1 MFLEI
6 MFPLV
11 QYVERDRP
19 IILGLDGEEISM
31 HISPA
36 LKSVCSCTHC
46 SLESPYHPRL
56 HLNAYR
62 SQWCIGLMRNLLE
75 TEFGLKAHSAESNS
89 KIVYFS
95 ASVYDTSV
103 DGDVLHLLLRT
114 TIGAAMTM
122 GVGGITQLEC
132 YVRTI
137 AHAVEP
143 PKKKRTKQ
151 EGPKMDFFQSGLKKM
166 AERCVADLHTQPD
179 LPGAPTVRDAV
190 RVLGEAS
197 NILAGLVAR
206 DAPCDPPAS

>member
-1 MFLEI
+1 MTAMPNELIAAATASAFTAEQLLRTPIEHVLNLL
-6 MFPLV
+6 PGAADEPARLV
-11 QYVERDRP
+11 QAHVRIRVSLWWSEHQPKKERD
-19 IILGLDGEEISM
+19 D
-31 HISPA
+31 
-36 LKSVCSCTHC
+36 V
-46 SLESPYHPRL
+46 
-56 HLNAYR
+56 AY
-62 SQWCIGLMRNLLE
+62 
-75 TEFGLKAHSAESNS
+75 
-89 KIVYFS
+89 
-95 ASVYDTSV
+95 TSV

-143 PKKKRTKQ
+143 PKKKRTKH

-206 DAPCDPPAS
+206 DAPRDPPAS